1 MRGFLIFTVLFIFL
15 SCASVPPAKDALSAT
30 AQDYPVRGNP
40 FRGNPFRGNP
50 ASFASLEDVEPEW
63 QSFADGVGY
72 FHGKIA
78 NPRLEFWVLQIDL
91 RSPQTRV
98 VVRAGA
104 YDNSNSESRSESPSK
119 SSSNRS
125 VLSTRVSSFVRD
137 NGLAAGI
144 NAVPFNISSAKE
156 RQPIINSGLVISG
169 GETLSPANPRYDA
182 IVFYADGKAAV
193 VRQSSV
199 ASADNIENAAG
210 GFHHI
215 LVNGEPAQR
224 TLNREGRHPR
234 SAAGVSANGDILY
247 LLVIDGK
254 RAGSIGGTEKET
266 ALLLLALGSWN
277 GINLDGGG
285 SSAIALR
292 TGGRVTV
299 VNKPVHGVIPGRERA
314 VAGCLGI
321 DISPSTEK

>member
-1 MRGFLIFTVLFIFL
+1 VNIKPSSPIQKASQILLRGFLIFTVLFIFL
-15 SCASVPPAKDALSAT
+15 SCASVPLAKDALSAP
-30 AQDYPVRGNP
+30 ARDYPV
-40 FRGNPFRGNP
+40 RGNPFRGNP

-63 QSFADGVGY
+63 LSFADGVGY

-91 RSPQTRV
+91 RSPQTRI

-104 YDNSNSESRSESPSK
+104 SDN

-144 NAVPFNISSAKE
+144 NAVPFNISSTKE

-199 ASADNIENAAG
+199 ASAENIENAAG